1 MAGRAAVVSPS
12 FEIVPVAAPLGAEI
26 RGVNLTRVDDE
37 TFDQIRRAWLDNLV
51 LMFRNQTLSD
61 DQQMEF
67 SKRFG
72 VLDEVPIVGVGQK
85 PRDNKY
91 ISVVSNIVEN
101 GVPIGGL
108 GDDEVFWHSDTS
120 YRERPPSASVL
131 YCLKVPNWGGDT
143 GFSNM
148 YLALETL
155 DPEMRKRVETLQV
168 KNDTTYNAGGQ
179 LRAGFEPI
187 TDLRK
192 SPGAVH
198 PMVRTHPETGRNALN
213 LGRRRN
219 AYIPGL
225 EIEESEQLLD
235 QLWVHATQKF
245 LSWHHKWQ
253 VGDVV
258 IWDNRCTMHRRDNFD
273 PHSHRVMHR
282 AQAQEPTRPYLN
294 ESATSQP
301 PHPRGQAWVA
311 GEGAGR

>member
-1 MAGRAAVVSPS
+1 MTAPS
-12 FEIVPVAAPLGAEI
+12 LSIRPIPGPLGAEI
-26 RGVNLTRVDDE
+26 LDVDLTRVDDSL
-37 TFDQIRRAWLDNLV
+37 FAAIRQAWLDHLV
-51 LMFRNQTLSD
+51 LMIRGQTLSD
-61 DQQMEF
+61 NQQMEF
-67 SKRFG
+67 SRRFG
-72 VLDEVPIVGVGQK
+72 ELDEVPIVGVGQK

-91 ISVVSNIVEN
+91 ISVVSNVVEN
-101 GVPIGGL
+101 GVAVGGL

-131 YCLKVPNWGGDT
+131 YCLKVPNWGGNT

-155 DPEMRKRVETLQV
+155 APEMRRRVDGLTV

-192 SPGAVH
+192 SPGAIH

-219 AYIPGL
+219 AYIPSL

-235 QLWVHATQKF
+235 QLWAHATQDF

-253 VGDVV
+253 IGDVV

-273 PHSHRVMHR
+273 PHSHRIMHR
-282 AQAQEPTRPYLN
+282 AQAQELTRPYH
-294 ESATSQP
+294 EKDKVAP
-301 PHPRGQAWVA
+301 PHPRGQTWLASDAPRVA
-311 GEGAGR
+311 ART